1 MGLAVPDSRS
11 SAESNFEVARA
22 FVYCTV
28 RWGERKKM
36 PKVTPPSPMRPTPV
50 ETDRLVLRVF
60 EVADGPA
67 RLRYQG
73 REDVSRYLFREPHD
87 AVSVLAGIRR
97 NQEGIFEQKNDRLL
111 LAVTLGMDGKLV
123 GEVSA
128 RLDAVESAQ
137 VEIGWV
143 FDPDHAG
150 RGYATEAAEA
160 LMRHLFEGKGAHRV
174 FARLDAD
181 NTASI
186 RLCERLG
193 MSKEAHLIENEL
205 WEGRWTSELIYA
217 RRAPVAVGSTGPR
230 SQA

>member
-1 MGLAVPDSRS
+1 MSEATSPS
-11 SAESNFEVARA
+11 SV
-22 FVYCTV
+22 
-28 RWGERKKM
+28 
-36 PKVTPPSPMRPTPV
+36 RPTPI
-50 ETDRLVLRVF
+50 TTGRLVLRAF
-60 EVADGPA
+60 ELFDGPA

-73 REDVSRYLFREPHD
+73 REDVSQYLFREPHD

-97 NQEGIFEQKNDRLL
+97 NQEGVFRQKDDRLL
-111 LAVTLGMDGKLV
+111 LAVTLEADGALV

-128 RLDAVESAQ
+128 RLHDVESAQ

-160 LMRHLFEGKGAHRV
+160 LIQHLFFDQRVHRI

-181 NTASI
+181 NIASA

-193 MSKEAHLIENEL
+193 MSREGHLVENAF
-205 WEGRWTSELIYA
+205 WQGRWTSELVYA
-217 RRAPVAVGSTGPR
+217 RRA
-230 SQA
+230 